1 MKILRFF
8 RMAKLLKIDT
18 KKGYILV
25 NGIRV
30 LILPVD
36 VSSALNKGLTK
47 VVGKSVVATLYPS
60 GKEIG
65 NSIFDLFVKIY
76 GYDAIKSEDEY
87 KKAVED
93 FVSLGGFGRMEI
105 TDIDLKKGSCVLRG
119 WGFPEVI
126 SITDSEEPV
135 CHLMRGICSRFMELV
150 TSKPFDGVEVK
161 CQAKGDEYC
170 EIRMNTE

>member
-1 MKILRFF
+1 
-8 RMAKLLKIDT
+8 MAKLLKIDS

-25 NGIRV
+25 NGIKV
-30 LILPVD
+30 LILPAD

-47 VVGKSVVATLYPS
+47 VVGKSVVAILYPS

-65 NSIFDLFVKIY
+65 NSIFDLFVNIY
-76 GYDAIKSEDEY
+76 GYDVIKSEDEY
-87 KKAVED
+87 KKALED

-105 TDIDLKKGSCVLRG
+105 TDIDFKKGSIVFRG

-126 SITDSEEPV
+126 SITNSEEPV
-135 CHLMRGICSRFMELV
+135 CHLMRGICTRFMELV
-150 TSKPFDGVEVK
+150 TGKPFDGKEVK

-170 EIRMNTE
+170 EIRIHTK